1 MEPDDIVRL
10 ALRGLSHGADEALAE
25 LVADGSEATE
35 DAVAAAGIFLRVISC
50 RFDDALEAADT
61 LAARRLDDDRLAVA
75 AIGMAR
81 AVCTGTVTDL
91 PANVAPTGSYREL
104 IETLE
109 LETAMSSG
117 LIASADVIA
126 TQMLSDCTT
135 MSLREIWAGIG
146 LVRAQSFAGRF
157 TEASVLIDRVL
168 AAPALADLPQLLLL
182 ARSSR
187 LFVDGNLGNEDAV
200 TRGLLALRQVVPESI
215 EHNYVFA
222 GSYVL
227 AAFGANAIGRLAE
240 AAELILH
247 GGGGDHLP
255 HLQLVDRIYGYELL
269 VEDALARGDDAAALL
284 WAERAASLPVERHH
298 MAAAALGRI
307 RARVAVSQRDNV
319 AGIRESSDSRTLAA
333 LVGGDLEVMRARIIE
348 ASARAA
354 SGDRVRGIDDLEE
367 AARRANVTG
376 ASAVRAWAERELAAH
391 GRRIRNVPGDGWD
404 VLTPTQKVIARLAAS
419 GLRNREIA
427 ATLFVSQKTVES
439 HVAAVLGAL
448 GTTNRVGIG
457 RELGGDQIDPVFG
470 SKVTPRQRE
479 VAVLVARGLSNSA
492 ISQSLSISEKT
503 VEKHVADMFDRLQVK
518 TRSALAAC
526 VRGPQSPATPES

>member
-1 MEPDDIVRL
+1 MEPDDVVRL
-10 ALRGLSHGADEALAE
+10 ALRGLSHGADEALTA
-25 LVADGSEATE
+25 LIADDSEAT
-35 DAVAAAGIFLRVISC
+35 DAAAAAAGVFLRVISC
-50 RFDDALEAADT
+50 RFDEALEAADL
-61 LAARRLDDDRLAVA
+61 LAARHADGDRLAAA

-81 AVCTGTVTDL
+81 ANCTGTVTDL
-91 PANVAPTGSYREL
+91 PEEEPPLGPYGDL

-117 LIASADVIA
+117 LIATAGVIA
-126 TQMLSDCTT
+126 SRMLADRPT

-146 LVRAQSFAGRF
+146 LVRAQGFAGRF
-157 TEASVLIDRVL
+157 TEASLLLDRVL
-168 AAPALADLPQLLLL
+168 AAPALADLPQMLLL
-182 ARSSR
+182 ARSTR
-187 LFVDGNLGNEDAV
+187 IFVAGNLGDEQAV
-200 TRGLLALRQVVPESI
+200 TRGLLDLRQAVPETI
-215 EHNYVFA
+215 EHNYVYA

-227 AAFGANAIGRLAE
+227 AAFGANAIGRLSE

-255 HLQLVDRIYGYELL
+255 RLQLVDRVYGYELL
-269 VEDALARGDDAAALL
+269 VEDALSRGDAAAAVL

-307 RARVAVSQRDNV
+307 RARVAVSKRDN
-319 AGIRESSDSRTLAA
+319 ATGIRESSDSGTLAA

-354 SGDRVRGIDDLEE
+354 SGDQGRGIDELEE
-367 AARRANVTG
+367 TARRANATG

-391 GRRIRNVPGDGWD
+391 GRRLRNVPGHGWD

-427 ATLFVSQKTVES
+427 AALFVSQKTVES
-439 HVAAVLGAL
+439 HVAAVLSAL

-457 RELGGDQIDPVFG
+457 RELSGDDVDPVFG

-492 ISQSLSISEKT
+492 ISRSLSISEKT
-503 VEKHVADMFDRLQVK
+503 VEKHMADMFDRLQVK

-526 VRGPQSPATPES
+526 VRGVPASSDS